1 MPTGVECAKLLLL
14 FKISSVCNFFHY
26 QSLLS
31 DYIHDHHGGMKQTMS
46 FMVVMLASVHF
57 VVYAAVFAATGG
69 YTFTQMA
76 AFTGAKASSLISSL
90 LASKEATSDIL
101 LFFSVPRP

>member
-1 MPTGVECAKLLLL
+1 M
-14 FKISSVCNFFHY
+14 
-26 QSLLS
+26 LS

-46 FMVVMLASVHF
+46 FMVVMLASAHF

-76 AFTGAKASSLISSL
+76 AFTGAKASSLISSFL
-90 LASKEATSDIL
+90 EYCLKKPPLKFCCSLVSHNHE
-101 LFFSVPRP
+101 

>member
-1 MPTGVECAKLLLL
+1 M
-14 FKISSVCNFFHY
+14 
-26 QSLLS
+26 LS

-46 FMVVMLASVHF
+46 FMVIMLASAHF

-76 AFTGAKASSLISSL
+76 AFTGAKAS
-90 LASKEATSDIL
+90 ETSE
-101 LFFSVPRP
+101 